1 MFLVQKSKVG
11 LKEYLM
17 KGEEQHI
24 GSLLSIPFD
33 SPKIE
38 EFLKEQKITA
48 DKLSPELYQQYLN
61 QNNQHYPAKFH
72 GRLANQWNLSEY
84 DGKIYNDLMSNKLPD
99 GVVLPKE
106 IKAKK
111 DGQIINKSENSQTG
125 TDSVSNVPKSVSI
138 EFARGN
144 KETKD
149 KIVKALNK
157 TTEQIFEK
165 IERQVKPSCKKGE
178 FQDIVPG
185 SAKLLITTF
194 THYENRGY
202 QENVAINPGEEPLIY
217 KLIRRLEPNLH
228 THNSIKHFA
237 EFELYKH
244 DIQGNRLVDK
254 NGNYITERKM
264 LAIDPEEVFKKQ
276 LENSANFDTLLNSN
290 LQMEGFK
297 TEPADELG
305 QTFRLS
311 GYTKE
316 LELSLSERRTE
327 IKSFIEEQKK
337 KGVFYSS
344 DEQAEVEFAKSYR
357 ETTAITKELHKADE
371 ILDNVKETINSK
383 VSKSDFDKIDE
394 IQKGSQQKTFE
405 PDLNKIAKSQAFET
419 AGVVEETTIKTE
431 IYKQVRFAKTY
442 QSAQDLE
449 NTVNKTFNNL
459 QSLAMGDNRIIK
471 MADGRYTRIDIIAN
485 ENALKNNIEIITSQK
500 KHLSYADMKKGR
512 KIIADFCKEKKKQ
525 GLNINDGQLNS
536 FKMLLKQ
543 DPVSMA
549 IGDAGTGKTT
559 TTIAFANILHENLGR
574 KVYGIS
580 VGTSTSRDL
589 IDGNLKPENCL
600 NTKEFLM
607 KAYVLDR
614 KTGKQELNIDFVKQN
629 LNSTI
634 IFDEAGMCGS
644 EDMRKIT
651 DFVKEARYLGGDTQL
666 ILVGDH
672 KQLSSVSYGNAF
684 TNIQNQLDKD
694 SICRLEE
701 NTRQKNDVAKAI
713 AEGYRDKD
721 SQKVFTALEENNLL
735 ITAKTQKNLNENLVK
750 DYLNDQSKSKLIVC
764 GTNAEIDN
772 INDMVRT
779 GLIEQ
784 EFLKPKEEQ
793 KLDFDK
799 SEEIK
804 VVRKSGL
811 QTLER
816 NRSFCPGEEIVFLQ
830 NSNKNQKKAGFEVSN
845 SDRGIIK
852 SINKIDDNNCKLVV
866 DIKGKEVEFET
877 KDYNTF
883 NHCYA
888 VSTHKSQGKTV
899 ENVYHLGN
907 ANQAK
912 AQNSYVNGSRHKEQY
927 KLYLMED
934 QVEKYKLNCVKEA
947 VKETTLNDS
956 NCQKALEE
964 YVFHKV
970 YEERKELKPMPEF
983 KQKTVNKEEQ
993 LDIAMNLSNALSQ
1006 QSKAEFEQKLE
1017 QKRIFESHAKA
1028 EQEKVRLL
1036 KEKEESE
1043 KLAEQQKLASLTA
1056 ERMKEFNQDYGKFQ
1070 PNSKPETQKEKIELD
1085 FYNQVKNTYIQNG
1098 KSLRFTPELYET
1110 RLKEKINKQIDL
1122 EVEMIKE
1129 KMKIEG
1135 KPFDKDFAY
1144 MAVDK
1149 HYNTAKNEYS
1159 IEDLYSRT
1167 QRELLAKQLS
1177 LELTSKN
1184 LPYDRLVNSVKIQVS
1199 ENGMLLKLDIGERF
1213 KNNKEIV
1220 LEAIKQNPNAEKFIG
1235 NDLKKEIEEQK
1246 KPNQST
1252 TDYLKSKIED
1262 EKLQKQFSVE
1272 PKEEITQ
1279 RRGIKLR

>member
-38 EFLKEQKITA
+38 EFLKEQKITS

-72 GRLANQWNLSEY
+72 GRLANQWNLSQY
-84 DGKIYNDLMSNKLPD
+84 DEKIYNDLMSNKLPD
-99 GVVLPKE
+99 GVVLPKG

-111 DGQIINKSENSQTG
+111 DGQIINNNENPQTG
-125 TDSVSNVPKSVSI
+125 TDTVSNAPKSVSI

-165 IERQVKPSCKKGE
+165 IEKQVKPSCKKKE

-202 QENVAINPGEEPLIY
+202 IDENGN
-217 KLIRRLEPNLH
+217 RRLEPNLH
-228 THNSIKHFA
+228 THNSLKNYA
-237 EFELYKH
+237 EFEVYKH
-244 DIQGNRLVDK
+244 DTQGNRLVDK
-254 NGNYITERKM
+254 NGNFITEIKM

-276 LENSANFDTLLNSN
+276 LENSANYDTLLNSN

-344 DEQAEVEFAKSYR
+344 DEQAEVEFTKSYR
-357 ETTAITKELHKADE
+357 QTTAITKELHKADE

-394 IQKGSQQKTFE
+394 IQKGSKQKNFE

-449 NTVNKTFNNL
+449 NTVNQTFNNL
-459 QSLAMGDNRIIK
+459 QSLAMGDNRIVK

-500 KHLSYADMKKGR
+500 KNLSYADMKKGR

-750 DYLNDQSKSKLIVC
+750 DYLKDQSKSKLIVC

-784 EFLKPKEEQ
+784 EFKKPKEEQ
-793 KLDFDK
+793 KLDFK
-799 SEEIK
+799 NSHSIE

-816 NRSFCPGEEIVFLQ
+816 HRSFCPGEEIVFLQ

-845 SDRGIIK
+845 SDRGTIK
-852 SINKIDDNNCKLVV
+852 SINKIDDNNFKLVV
-866 DIKGKEVEFET
+866 DIKGRQVEFET
-877 KDYNTF
+877 KDYNTI

-947 VKETTLNDS
+947 VKETTLNDT

-964 YVFHKV
+964 YVFQKV

-993 LDIAMNLSNALSQ
+993 LDIAINLSNALSQ
-1006 QSKAEFEQKLE
+1006 KSKAEFEQKLE
-1017 QKRIFESHAKA
+1017 QKRIFEDHAKA
-1028 EQEKVRLL
+1028 EQEKARLL
-1036 KEKEESE
+1036 KEKADSE
-1043 KLAEQQKLASLTA
+1043 KLADNKAKEILLA
-1056 ERMKEFNQDYGKFQ
+1056 ERQKEFSKEFGKFK
-1070 PNSKPETQKEKIELD
+1070 PNPEEKIEVE
-1085 FYNQVKNTYIQNG
+1085 FYSKLQTSYMANG
-1098 KSLRFTPELYET
+1098 KSSKLTPEFYE
-1110 RLKEKINKQIDL
+1110 KKII
-1122 EVEMIKE
+1122 EIHTERR
-1129 KMKIEG
+1129 KIEG
-1135 KPFDKDFAY
+1135 KEVDSDLISIVVKEKFNTPDNQFTFD
-1144 MAVDK
+1144 
-1149 HYNTAKNEYS
+1149 
-1159 IEDLYSRT
+1159 DLYKRT
-1167 QRELLAKQLS
+1167 NQNFI
-1177 LELTSKN
+1177 SKEMTIKTIKSEDKKTD
-1184 LPYDRLVNSVKIQVS
+1184 YIKSEVS
-1199 ENGMLLKLDIGERF
+1199 INGMLLKYDIGERF

-1235 NDLKKEIEEQK
+1235 EDLKNEIEKAKQK
-1246 KPNQST
+1246 NPNQST
-1252 TDYLKSKIED
+1252 FKILENKIEY
-1262 EKLQKQFSVE
+1262 EKLQKEFSIE

-1279 RRGIKLR
+1279 NRGMKFRR